1 MRIRNQNELEEAS
14 KTEVFARLFI
24 APEAQQVIMDSLRQN
39 VERLVDAYGEDG
51 RGGYIS
57 IIPHDISG
65 EEGANEYL
73 AELARYNLEPDMCE
87 FDDLLVQSETEN
99 IHLQLFSM
107 TEYNLLLLYM
117 KKGG

>member
-57 IIPHDISG
+57 IIPQTGFLSS
-65 EEGANEYL
+65 
-73 AELARYNLEPDMCE
+73 
-87 FDDLLVQSETEN
+87 V
-99 IHLQLFSM
+99 IHPFFFQL
-107 TEYNLLLLYM
+107 
-117 KKGG
+117 